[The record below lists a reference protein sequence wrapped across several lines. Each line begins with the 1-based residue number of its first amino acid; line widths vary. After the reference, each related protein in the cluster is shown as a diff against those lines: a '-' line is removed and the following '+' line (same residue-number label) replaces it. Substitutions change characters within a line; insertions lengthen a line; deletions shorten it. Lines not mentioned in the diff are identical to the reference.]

1 MLKRVLSGKR
11 RRRRPPISKPTH
23 FEHRVHAGYDTK
35 TGKFVGLPPQW
46 EQLISNE
53 GRPKPI
59 VDPEAITETSR
70 ITQFFGE
77 DFKVEEQNKQQSAIN
92 VSRSNSLRTSFRD
105 RQADKLSSPKENGT
119 GKEVTNRTASPQ
131 PAPPVG
137 ILKKPKKR
145 GNTSGSSINPN
156 GTSNKERQKPT
167 SPLTNRPL
175 SPRSKPHDPMS
186 TQEGKASERQV
197 HSPTPRGAESVRE
210 PVEDEISGQDD
221 FSKSKLMYADEPVTH
236 EQFRQAL
243 QNVVKQGNPRELFDR
258 FVKIGEG
265 STGVVCIA
273 TEKRTGRQV
282 AIKKMDLRR
291 QQRRELLFNEVVI
304 MRDYHHPN
312 IVEMY
317 GSYLFENEL
326 WVVMEYLEGGPLTGI
341 VTRTSLSEEQIA
353 YICKSCLKALAFLHS
368 QGVLHRD
375 IKSDS
380 ILLTTSGQVKISDFG
395 FCAQVTQDVPK
406 RRSLVGTPYWM
417 APEIIARQPYGPES
431 DIWSI
436 GVMVIEMIDGE
447 PPYFNEAPLQA
458 MRKIR
463 DLDPPTVKTPAKL
476 SPRLKSFIE
485 KALTHNPTNRG
496 TALDLLQHPFLRP
509 YNNPNCL
516 AELMKSFR
524 HSVC

>member
-1 MLKRVLSGKR
+1 MLKRVFSGKR

-23 FEHRVHAGYDTK
+23 FQHRVHAGYDTK

-46 EQLISNE
+46 EQLIKNE

-59 VDPEAITETSR
+59 VDPEEITETEANR
-70 ITQFFGE
+70 ITQFFEE
-77 DFKVEEQNKQQSAIN
+77 DFNVHNEQNKQAIN
-92 VSRSNSLRTSFRD
+92 VSRSNSLRGSFRN
-105 RQADKLSSPKENGT
+105 REEEQPNSPKANGGSKSVENM
-119 GKEVTNRTASPQ
+119 ASNNTSTTE
-131 PAPPVG
+131 APKS
-137 ILKKPKKR
+137 ILKKR
-145 GNTSGSSINPN
+145 GAKGAGSKNTNTNQNQGDV
-156 GTSNKERQKPT
+156 RPT
-167 SPLTNRPL
+167 PA
-175 SPRSKPHDPMS
+175 PRSHHQDQNGSGEKTAD
-186 TQEGKASERQV
+186 TA
-197 HSPTPRGAESVRE
+197 RGV
-210 PVEDEISGQDD
+210 DD
-221 FSKSKLMYADEPVTH
+221 QNVSKSKLMYSDEPVTH

-243 QNVVKQGNPRELFDR
+243 QQVVKPGNPRDIFDR

-282 AIKKMDLRR
+282 AVKKMDLRR

-317 GSYLFENEL
+317 GSYLIENEL
-326 WVVMEYLEGGPLTGI
+326 WVVMEFLEGGSLTDI
-341 VTRTSLSEEQIA
+341 VTHTSLTEEQIA
-353 YICKSCLKALAFLHS
+353 HISKSCLKALAFLHS

-447 PPYFNEAPLQA
+447 PPYFNEQPLQA

-463 DLDPPTVKTPAKL
+463 DLNPPTVKNPAKL

-485 KALTHNPTNRG
+485 KALTHNPQERG

>member
-1 MLKRVLSGKR
+1 MLKRVFSGKR
-11 RRRRPPISKPTH
+11 RRRRPPISKPSN
-23 FEHRVHAGYDTK
+23 FQHRVHAGYDSK

-46 EQLISNE
+46 EQLIKNE

-59 VDPEAITETSR
+59 VDPEAITDTVPNR
-70 ITQFFGE
+70 ITQIFDD
-77 DFKVEEQNKQQSAIN
+77 DFNIQNEQNKQAIN
-92 VSRSNSLRTSFRD
+92 VSRSNSLRGSFRNRED
-105 RQADKLSSPKENGT
+105 EQPNSPTSPKANGSST
-119 GKEVTNRTASPQ
+119 GTQNMDEKSASE
-131 PAPPVG
+131 APKS
-137 ILKKPKKR
+137 ILKKR
-145 GNTSGSSINPN
+145 GGKGSNSKNSTTN
-156 GTSNKERQKPT
+156 QSQGDAKPA
-167 SPLTNRPL
+167 PA
-175 SPRSKPHDPMS
+175 PRSPSQFQEQNGSGEKSTDLARAMKETNDPNL
-186 TQEGKASERQV
+186 
-197 HSPTPRGAESVRE
+197 
-210 PVEDEISGQDD
+210 
-221 FSKSKLMYADEPVTH
+221 SKSKLMYSDEPVTH

-243 QNVVKQGNPRELFDR
+243 QKVVKPGNPRELFDR

-265 STGVVCIA
+265 STGIVCIA
-273 TEKRTGRQV
+273 TEKRSGRQV
-282 AIKKMDLRR
+282 AVKKMDLRR

-317 GSYLFENEL
+317 GSYLIDNEL
-326 WVVMEYLEGGPLTGI
+326 WVVMEFLEGGSLTDI
-341 VTRTSLSEEQIA
+341 VTHTSSFSLTEEQIA
-353 YICKSCLKALAFLHS
+353 HISKSCLKALAFLHS

-436 GVMVIEMIDGE
+436 GIMVIEMIDGE
-447 PPYFNEAPLQA
+447 PPYFNEPPLQA

-463 DLDPPTVKTPAKL
+463 DLDPPAVKNAAKL
-476 SPRLKSFIE
+476 TPRLKSFIE
-485 KALTHNPTNRG
+485 KALTHNPQERG